1 MTWFLEGV
9 LTLTQHV
16 IFVCF
21 FFVSHIFLTTNF
33 KIHKLESVISDFCTL
48 IEYIRII
55 TFSSNKIN
63 RGPSIYNFLTAN
75 TPSGPMLRTSV
86 CSLPTIS
93 KIYHKN
99 CINLHQY
106 KISLP
111 LSYHKF
117 ALYHINLPNLL
128 INHIIIQLIYII
140 LQFIY
145 ITLQFIYIIS
155 QLIHI
160 ISQNLW
166 SIHK

>member
-1 MTWFLEGV
+1 MDTTCNFC
-9 LTLTQHV
+9 
-16 IFVCF
+16 FFF

-75 TPSGPMLRTSV
+75 TPSGLMLRTSV
-86 CSLPTIS
+86 CSLPSIS

-99 CINLHQY
+99 CVNFNINLHQY

-128 INHIIIQLIYII
+128 INHIIIQLIYNS
-140 LQFIY
+140 F
-145 ITLQFIYIIS
+145 TLLYNSFT
-155 QLIHI
+155 LFH
-160 ISQNLW
+160 N
-166 SIHK
+166 